1 MGSHAH
7 DWLDVPTVP
16 VENPF
21 VSGSKFSKSV
31 LDALV
36 QLPND
41 PTSHQ
46 YLVVSFDLAVSRL
59 YDMIFGEYFDNLLD
73 FAAPIPFQ
81 VLVSYRLLRTACHEL
96 IELFIHPCTSS
107 RCHA

>member
-7 DWLDVPTVP
+7 DWLDVP

-41 PTSHQ
+41 PASHQ
-46 YLVVSFDLAVSRL
+46 YLVVSFDLAVSRF
-59 YDMIFGEYFDNLLD
+59 YDIFGEYFHNLVD
-73 FAAPIPFQ
+73 FAAPIP
-81 VLVSYRLLRTACHEL
+81 
-96 IELFIHPCTSS
+96 SS
-107 RCHA
+107 G